1 VVSQAANLVL
11 DFSLMV
17 AMSNFER
24 GLRFANVLALTLL
37 ACGQIY
43 DERGVTIQLVS
54 DWVSFASIST
64 FKILPLLQNIY
75 IYIEISRYSFLTE
88 YMKQIKDN

>member
-1 VVSQAANLVL
+1 MVSQAANLVL

-43 DERGVTIQLVS
+43 EKEELQFNWCLIGYLLPVLVLS
-54 DWVSFASIST
+54 KYCPS
-64 FKILPLLQNIY
+64 FKIGQETLQRPHFELPGV
-75 IYIEISRYSFLTE
+75 SH
-88 YMKQIKDN
+88 